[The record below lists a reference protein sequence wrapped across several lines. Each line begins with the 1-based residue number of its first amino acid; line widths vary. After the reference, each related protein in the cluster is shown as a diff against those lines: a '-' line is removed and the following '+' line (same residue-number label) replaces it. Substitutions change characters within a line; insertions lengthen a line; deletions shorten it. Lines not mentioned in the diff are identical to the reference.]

1 MKEFNLMPMVST
13 EKVKV
18 GKREIEQLT
27 KTYINAKGEETT
39 IILRDKADIE
49 NALALEIL
57 AKVGETA
64 GLGVCYEL
72 SICNPKSYG
81 CKNIGEV
88 GERFFSIAHTTA
100 NQYARIGKHFVKKTE
115 SEKGVNYVLIDLV
128 AGVTRAN
135 LNQILS
141 LVDEKADNEDDALK
155 ELTEAILPDENG
167 KVKINL
173 YSPLSELKKQIKAYK
188 SGVDEG
194 GIIAD
199 VEPKEISSE
208 KASEEN
214 ADFTTILKAIERLTD
229 DKKVKALELVAELQD
244 LLA

>member
-1 MKEFNLMPMVST
+1 MS
-13 EKVKV
+13 
-18 GKREIEQLT
+18 
-27 KTYINAKGEETT
+27 
-39 IILRDKADIE
+39 
-49 NALALEIL
+49 
-57 AKVGETA
+57 
-64 GLGVCYEL
+64 
-72 SICNPKSYG
+72 
-81 CKNIGEV
+81 
-88 GERFFSIAHTTA
+88 
-100 NQYARIGKHFVKKTE
+100 
-115 SEKGVNYVLIDLV
+115 
-128 AGVTRAN
+128 GVTRAN

-141 LVDEKADNEDDALK
+141 LVDEKADNEEDALK

-188 SGVDEG
+188 SGVDESG
-194 GIIAD
+194 VIAD

-208 KASEEN
+208 KATEEN